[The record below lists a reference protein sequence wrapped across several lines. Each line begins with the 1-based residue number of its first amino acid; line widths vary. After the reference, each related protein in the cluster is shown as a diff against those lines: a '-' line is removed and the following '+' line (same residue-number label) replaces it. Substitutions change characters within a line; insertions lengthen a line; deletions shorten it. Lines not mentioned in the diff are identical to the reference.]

1 MKKVVSVIL
10 IISIAVLLVFSLC
23 GCLSAEEK
31 ELLGTWEHPT
41 EGYIDDPFYTSI
53 TFNKDHT
60 FSITDK
66 SGNTT
71 NGLQWK
77 YVKEKNNGFYLYGI
91 KGEGGYKDRDY
102 LWARIEENG
111 ELNLFISP
119 GSITV
124 FVKR

>member
-53 TFNKDHT
+53 TFNSDHT
-60 FSITDK
+60 FSILDK
-66 SGNTT
+66 TGNTI
-71 NGLQWK
+71 NNLKWE
-77 YVKEKNNGFYLYGI
+77 YEKDKNRFLLYGI
-91 KGEGGYKDRDY
+91 NGEGDY
-102 LWARIEENG
+102 ASNTSLYARIASNK
-111 ELNLFISP
+111 LNLYISS